1 MLQVTREETEVM
13 IRLYSTYIGITV
25 LICCL
30 SAGSGTF
37 AASETDPPPSGTS
50 SQPRLKSATIEE
62 SEIEKPAP
70 PVEPVVIGLPIRLP
84 VAEAVEDPIFSILI
98 GLIEHDVYGTL
109 SQSRLQNEVDRQGRS
124 SKLPYQNIE
133 QVVRLPITK
142 DRPTGEVEVRFDGDI
157 KLAIPYSIL
166 GYNPGSL
173 RASAVCLFQEWDLGN
188 LTLAHPEKK
197 VGDKWI
203 HKPVELTNAHLF
215 GIVEG
220 KLWLDVDGW
229 LDKLLGGK
237 LDDTD
242 ITALLLCQYEGD
254 WHGFAMG
261 YNSDHKG
268 RSGALNFREDKVV
281 FPSPSEIK
289 TVGRRMRSR
298 VERLMAEG

>member
-1 MLQVTREETEVM
+1 M
-13 IRLYSTYIGITV
+13 IRHCSIYVGLTA

-30 SAGSGTF
+30 SAGSGAL
-37 AASETDPPPSGTS
+37 AASESEPILVDAPD
-50 SQPRLKSATIEE
+50 QLRLDSDTIKADE
-62 SEIEKPAP
+62 STKPVP
-70 PVEPVVIGLPIRLP
+70 PVEPVVIGLPIHLP
-84 VAEAVEDPIFSILI
+84 VADAVQDPIFSILI
-98 GLIEHDVYGTL
+98 GLIEHNVYGTL
-109 SQSRLQNEVDRQGRS
+109 SQSRLQNEVDRQGRP
-124 SKLPYQNIE
+124 SKLPYQSIQ
-133 QVVRLPITK
+133 QVVRLPMSE

-173 RASAVCLFQEWDLGN
+173 RASAVCLFQEWDLGD
-188 LTLAHPEKK
+188 LTLAHPVKK
-197 VGDKWI
+197 EGDKWI

-220 KLWLDVDGW
+220 ELLLDIDGW

-237 LDDTD
+237 LDDTE

-261 YNSDHKG
+261 YNSSKKG
-268 RSGALNFREDKVV
+268 RSGALNFRKDKVV

-298 VERLMAEG
+298 VEKLMAEG